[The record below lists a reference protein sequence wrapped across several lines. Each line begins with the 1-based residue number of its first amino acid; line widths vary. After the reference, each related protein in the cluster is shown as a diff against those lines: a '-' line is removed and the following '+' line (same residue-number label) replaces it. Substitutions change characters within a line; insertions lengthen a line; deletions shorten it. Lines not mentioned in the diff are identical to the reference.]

1 MHMSF
6 WNSEP
11 MFSGIFLHEILSQFS
26 TCSLWYNALLVIRQ
40 CLKFDRN
47 SNPKYFIN
55 KLIVKYAKHI
65 QKRKTKKREQL
76 KNIESMK

>member
-1 MHMSF
+1 MQMRF

-11 MFSGIFLHEILSQFS
+11 KFSGIFLHEILSQFS
-26 TCSLWYNALLVIRQ
+26 TCSLWYNALLVIRR

-47 SNPKYFIN
+47 SNPTK
-55 KLIVKYAKHI
+55 IVKYAKHI
-65 QKRKTKKREQL
+65 QKKRQRTA

>member
-1 MHMSF
+1 MQIRF

-26 TCSLWYNALLVIRQ
+26 TCSLWYNALLVIRR

-47 SNPKYFIN
+47 SNPYFIS
-55 KLIVKYAKHI
+55 KLIVKYAKKKDKE
-65 QKRKTKKREQL
+65 KRTAKK
-76 KNIESMK
+76 IESMK